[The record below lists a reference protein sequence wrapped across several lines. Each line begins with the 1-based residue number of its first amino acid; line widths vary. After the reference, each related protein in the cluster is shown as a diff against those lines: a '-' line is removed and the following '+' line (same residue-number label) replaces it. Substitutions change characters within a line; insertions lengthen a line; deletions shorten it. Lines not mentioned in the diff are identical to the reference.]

1 MSILPELMYAI
12 LAMDA
17 YNQGYKPG
25 IAHDETQIGTA
36 TKTTDSTLVFKD
48 PNADPNDLTP
58 DEVVDFYAAAY
69 SYNGQTVISYRGT
82 DDPLPDVNYG
92 YSLGMG
98 LPGGAQD
105 AMALQFYKQVAGK
118 ESMGEDPRDSNI
130 GAEITGT
137 ATEIT

>member
-1 MSILPELMYAI
+1 
-12 LAMDA
+12 MDA
-17 YNQGYKPG
+17 YNQGYGAG
-25 IAHDETQIGTA
+25 IKHNKTRIGTA
-36 TKTTDSTLVFKD
+36 SLTTDSTREFRD
-48 PNADPNDLTP
+48 PDAPEGTTTP

-82 DDPLPDVNYG
+82 DDPLPDVNYR

-98 LPGGAQD
+98 LPGAAQD

-137 ATEIT
+137 VTEITCFFMIWAHRRRIG

>member
-1 MSILPELMYAI
+1 MSVSNELMYAI

-17 YNQGYKPG
+17 YNQGYETG
-25 IAHDETQIGTA
+25 IEHDESTIGTA
-36 TKTTDSTLVFKD
+36 TIAPRKEHTSDIEYQDWKD
-48 PNADPNDLTP
+48 
-58 DEVVDFYAAAY
+58 VDFYAAAY
-69 SYNGQTVISYRGT
+69 SYNGRTVISYRGT

-105 AMALQFYKQVAGK
+105 TMALQFYKQVAGK
-118 ESMGEDPRDSNI
+118 ESMGEDPRESNI